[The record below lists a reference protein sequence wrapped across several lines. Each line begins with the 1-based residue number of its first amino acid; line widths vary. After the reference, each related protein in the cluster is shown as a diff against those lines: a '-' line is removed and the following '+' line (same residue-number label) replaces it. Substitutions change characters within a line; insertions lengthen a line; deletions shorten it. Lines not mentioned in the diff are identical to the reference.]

1 MSRGMDF
8 LGINLVINYD
18 FPQSVISYIHRIG
31 RAGRAGEEAKAVTF
45 YTIDDGPY
53 IKMIANV
60 MKKSGFDVPE

>member
-1 MSRGMDF
+1 MDF